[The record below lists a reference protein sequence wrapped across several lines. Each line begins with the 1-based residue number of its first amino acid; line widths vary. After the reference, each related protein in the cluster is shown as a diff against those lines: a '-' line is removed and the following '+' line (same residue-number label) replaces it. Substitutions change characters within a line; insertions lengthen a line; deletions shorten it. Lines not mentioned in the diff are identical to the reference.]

1 MANNID
7 SDLNVQGAISA
18 RSFDLPAGT
27 VENVDISS
35 TANLAGG
42 KMQMSQSHR
51 HSQNGTVAAATEY
64 LSITRG
70 ATGTVV
76 SLEAALNEQVPSG
89 DKTVT
94 IDLQVGNQSTA
105 FATILS
111 STLVLDNTDS
121 LREVNTATITT
132 PALADGDVLKLTVAI
147 AGSTGDDPQGLCVDV
162 RIYEDA
168 Q

>member
-18 RSFDLPAGT
+18 RSFDLPAGS
-27 VENVDISS
+27 VDNADVSA
-35 TANLAGG
+35 TANIAGG
-42 KMQMSQSHR
+42 KMQMSQSYR
-51 HSQNGTVAAATEY
+51 HTQTGTIAAATEY

-70 ATGTVV
+70 TTGTIV
-76 SLEAALNEQVPSG
+76 SLEAALTEQVPSG

-94 IDLQVGNQSTA
+94 IDLQKGNQSTA
-105 FATILS
+105 FATVLS
-111 STLVLDNTDS
+111 STLTLDNTNA
-121 LREVNTATITT
+121 LREVNEATITT
-132 PALADGDVLKLTVAI
+132 TALADGDQLKLTVAI

-162 RIYEDA
+162 RIYEDP